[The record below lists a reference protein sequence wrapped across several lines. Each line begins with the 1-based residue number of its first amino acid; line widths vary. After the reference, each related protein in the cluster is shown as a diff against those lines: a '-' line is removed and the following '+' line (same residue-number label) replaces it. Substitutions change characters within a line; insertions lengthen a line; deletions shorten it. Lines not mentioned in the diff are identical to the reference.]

1 MNTGLPQRSAVKES
15 ASKPGDMGLIPGSG
29 RSTGGGN
36 GNPSILAGKSHG
48 QSSVE
53 CYSPQGGKQLDTT
66 EQLNMQ
72 KHTYTVPM

>member
-1 MNTGLPQRSAVKES
+1 
-15 ASKPGDMGLIPGSG
+15 MGSIPGSG

-36 GNPSILAGKSHG
+36 DNPSILAGKSHG

-53 CYSPQGGKQLDTT
+53 GYSPQGGKQLDTA

-72 KHTYTVPM
+72 KHSTQDRCKSIPSGH

>member
-1 MNTGLPQRSAVKES
+1 MCFNTALCTLGFPNGSAVKES
-15 ASKPGDMGLIPGSG
+15 ASKVGDMGSIPGSG

-53 CYSPQGGKQLDTT
+53 GYSPQGGKQLDTN
-66 EQLNMQ
+66 ED
-72 KHTYTVPM
+72 